1 VFSIWDWTV
10 VALYFAAM
18 AGIGAYFSRKN
29 RNLKDFMF
37 GGGKMPWLAVGISLI
52 ATSVSANTF
61 LGNPAEA
68 YANDMR
74 LLMLNFGSI
83 AAIVIVG
90 VFFIPR
96 YRATSIKS
104 AYELLEVRFSRPV
117 RVTAASLYSCHLL
130 LRMGMLIYAPSL
142 VLMKITGA
150 PFWMAALGMGVFA
163 MLYTSLGGIKAA
175 TTTDIIQFC
184 IFFCGGLLSIYF
196 CAKGVG
202 SFAKTWELAQAA
214 GKTRWLDFSVNPGS
228 ERNFLSAAIVYTVFE
243 VAIRGCDQQFV
254 QRYLSTKSTRTA
266 NYSSITS
273 SVLGIFVG
281 VIFFTLGAFL
291 YVYFQVARVEALPVA
306 KVNEVL
312 PYFIVH
318 VLPRGVKGLLV
329 AAIMAADMGALSSV
343 LTALSNTTVVDIR
356 AKSAED
362 GEISLSNARRW
373 IWLWGLLGL
382 AASFVCALGNISI
395 LSKALFFTSLF
406 SGPLLGLFLLAFFRP
421 RLHPTAVLISAFGG
435 LATLLLFLKIP
446 VLPAGVWKP
455 LYEVSWPW
463 NPLISMTA
471 TLILAHVFNPFF
483 PDRSAGAIRPSTCFD
498 CAQHGPLRDHESP
511 PPSPA

>member
-1 VFSIWDWTV
+1 VFSAWDWAV

-29 RNLKDFMF
+29 KNFKDFMF
-37 GGGKMPWLAVGISLI
+37 GGGNMPWLAVGISLI

-61 LGNPAEA
+61 LGNPAES

-96 YRATSIKS
+96 FRATSIKS
-104 AYELLEVRFSRPV
+104 AYELLEIRFSHPV
-117 RVTAASLYSCHLL
+117 GVTAASLYSCHLL

-142 VLMKITGA
+142 VLMKITGV
-150 PFWMAALGMGVFA
+150 PFWASAISMGLFA

-184 IFFCGGLLSIYF
+184 IFFGGGLLCIYF

-202 SFAKTWELAQAA
+202 SFSKTWEMAQAA
-214 GKTRWLDFSVNPGS
+214 GKTRWLDFSFNPGS
-228 ERNFLSAAIVYTVFE
+228 ERNFFSAAVVYTVFE

-254 QRYLSTKSTRTA
+254 QRYLSTKNVRTA

-273 SVLGIFVG
+273 SLLGICVG
-281 VIFFTLGAFL
+281 VIFFTVGAFL
-291 YVYFQVARVEALPVA
+291 YVYFQVAHVETLPA
-306 KVNEVL
+306 MQVNQVL
-312 PYFIVH
+312 PYFILH

-343 LTALSNTTVVDIR
+343 LTALSNTTVVDLR
-356 AKSAED
+356 ARSSHD
-362 GEISLSNARRW
+362 GEINLKNARRW
-373 IWLWGLLGL
+373 VWLWGLLGM
-382 AASFVCALGNISI
+382 AASFICALGNISI

-406 SGPLLGLFLLAFFRP
+406 SGPLLGMFLLAFFRP
-421 RLHPTAVLISAFGG
+421 KLHPTAVLLSAFGG
-435 LATLLLFLKIP
+435 MAVLLLFLKIP
-446 VLPAGVWKP
+446 ILPEGAWKP

-463 NPLISMTA
+463 NPLISMTGTVVFA
-471 TLILAHVFNPFF
+471 HTLSFVMPRHTHVVY
-483 PDRSAGAIRPSTCFD
+483 S
-498 CAQHGPLRDHESP
+498 
-511 PPSPA
+511 

>member
-1 VFSIWDWTV
+1 MFSAWDWVV

-29 RNLKDFMF
+29 KNFKDFMF
-37 GGGKMPWLAVGISLI
+37 GGGNMPWLAVGISLI

-61 LGNPAEA
+61 LGNPADA

-83 AAIVIVG
+83 AAIIIVG

-96 YRATSIKS
+96 YRASGIRS
-104 AYELLEVRFSRPV
+104 AYELLEIKFSRPV
-117 RVTAASLYSCHLL
+117 RVLAASLYSGHLL

-150 PFWMAALGMGVFA
+150 PFWMAAIAMAVFA

-184 IFFCGGLLSIYF
+184 IFFGGGLLSIYF

-202 SFAKTWELAQAA
+202 SFGKTWELAQAA
-214 GKTRWLDFSVNPGS
+214 GKTRWLDFTVNPAS
-228 ERNFLSAAIVYTVFE
+228 ERNFLSAALVYIVFE

-254 QRYLSTKSTRTA
+254 QRYLSTKSIRTA

-273 SVLGIFVG
+273 SFLGICVG
-281 VIFFTLGAFL
+281 LVFFTLGAFL
-291 YVYFQVARVEALPVA
+291 YVYFQVAHVETLPTL

-318 VLPRGVKGLLV
+318 TLPPGVKGLLV

-343 LTALSNTTVVDIR
+343 LTALSNTTVVDLR
-356 AKSAED
+356 AHSHND
-362 GEISLSNARRW
+362 GEINLKNARRW
-373 IWLWGLLGL
+373 VWLWGLLGIL
-382 AASFVCALGNISI
+382 ASFVCALGNISI

-406 SGPLLGLFLLAFFRP
+406 SGPLLGLFLLAFYRSK
-421 RLHPTAVLISAFGG
+421 LHPKAVLVSAICGM
-435 LATLLLFLKIP
+435 ATLMLFLKIP
-446 VLPAGVWKP
+446 VLPEGLWKP
-455 LYEVSWPW
+455 VYEVSWPW

-471 TLILAHVFNPFF
+471 TVIWAHVLNLFF
-483 PDRSAGAIRPSTCFD
+483 KPQSAV
-498 CAQHGPLRDHESP
+498 
-511 PPSPA
+511 